1 MPYEGY
7 MQDLSQLIND
17 CLLHVSDTN
26 GGLIDDSSHDAK
38 PPASID
44 LTTSTFEDM
53 LELDKAV
60 DLESEAGKA
69 TSEPESTRSPF
80 TSTDSDWEEINS
92 ISTSTHNLASPIFF
106 NHHPAIITPPLV
118 ITPPVKKGD
127 LPPMASPTSPEKV
140 PLVSITN
147 IPPTLT
153 PSSTRI
159 VQADEKV
166 LLDTSVSA
174 SATEDTSVATT
185 LPTRKT
191 DQVIADLKDQKSA
204 VSASSSSNLS
214 LKARLASYASAN
226 SEPTISDLPEASVR
240 SGDNVNT
247 GDDGSLGEDANTE
260 SSDEE
265 MHPTAKPRKITER
278 KRRLNAIAD
287 SYMQE
292 RTQKR
297 LKEGNKARPEDEAQQ
312 SARWLVNQS
321 ENREIISSPREYQVE
336 LFEKA
341 KEKNII
347 AVLDTGTYRS
357 FKLLF
362 FSLTISG
369 SGKTL
374 IAVLLLRHIF
384 AQELE
389 DRAIGKPKRISF
401 FLVDSVQ
408 LVFQQH
414 AVLKANLDQPMN
426 MFCGD
431 MGCDLWSKKL
441 WEKHF
446 AENMVIVCTA
456 EVLRQCLHHSFISM
470 EQINLLI
477 FDEAHHAK
485 KDHAY
490 ARIIKDFYAQE
501 KHVVLPKIFG
511 MTASP
516 VDARVDVKKA
526 AAELEAILHCQ
537 IATAADSSLLQYTVT
552 SKQEQLAKYAV
563 LGPKFETPLYKEIYA
578 RFKSNSVL
586 NKPLLYAY
594 EASRE
599 LGSWCSDH
607 IWPYVL
613 DEEET
618 KKLQAK
624 TERKYHA
631 RKVQEPLAVLD
642 KHKEQLRE
650 AREIVR
656 TWPFDPPNYDPQT
669 RTSTNMS
676 SKVITLVTY
685 LKERF
690 ERPTD
695 DKCIVFVRQRYT
707 AQLLANLFAHPQIGT
722 PYLFAG
728 ALVSH
733 VLLQTN
739 YSNQNRSELEVEMLV
754 T

>member
-1 MPYEGY
+1 MPWPGY
-7 MQDLSQLIND
+7 MQDLSQLIED
-17 CLLHVSDTN
+17 CLVPVSDDSA
-26 GGLIDDSSHDAK
+26 LIDDSPHEPDAK
-38 PPASID
+38 ESCPIELSS
-44 LTTSTFEDM
+44 STLAAL
-53 LELDKAV
+53 LELDKAA
-60 DLESEAGKA
+60 DHESEADKA
-69 TSEPESTRSPF
+69 VPAHSPPASSDSEWTEV
-80 TSTDSDWEEINS
+80 NS
-92 ISTSTHNLASPIFF
+92 ISSSLHDLAAIVF
-106 NHHPAIITPPLV
+106 NTP
-118 ITPPVKKGD
+118 T
-127 LPPMASPTSPEKV
+127 LPMTSPAEDQA
-140 PLVSITN
+140 
-147 IPPTLT
+147 
-153 PSSTRI
+153 I
-159 VQADEKV
+159 VQHGD
-166 LLDTSVSA
+166 VSA
-174 SATEDTSVATT
+174 VALPTPHEFYEKLLMETTTTSLISLPCTAVPAPTAQVEEQLPSNTMDTLAPATPQGPT
-185 LPTRKT
+185 LPTRNT
-191 DQVIADLKDQKSA
+191 DQVMADLKRVAPSGPSTFSPKR
-204 VSASSSSNLS
+204 
-214 LKARLASYASAN
+214 RLTTYASAK
-226 SEPTISDLPEASVR
+226 SDFTLSDLSEALVYTDKNGQSDPDDAG
-240 SGDNVNT
+240 SNEADNSIEN
-247 GDDGSLGEDANTE
+247 
-260 SSDEE
+260 SDEE
-265 MHPTAKPRKITER
+265 EILQTTKPRKITER
-278 KRRLNAIAD
+278 KRQLNAAAD
-287 SYMQE
+287 RYMQE
-292 RTQKR
+292 RAEKQ
-297 LKEGNKARPEDEAQQ
+297 LKECNNLRPEEEAQQ

-347 AVLDTGTYRS
+347 AVLDTGTRFQS
-357 FKLLF
+357 FLVYLL
-362 FSLTISG
+362 TEAG

-389 DRAIGKPKRISF
+389 DRAMGKPKRISF

-446 AENMVIVCTA
+446 SENMVIVCTA

-470 EQINLLI
+470 DQINLLI

-490 ARIIKDFYAQE
+490 ARIIKDFYAQQE

-552 SKQEQLAKYAV
+552 SKQEQLAKYAA
-563 LGPKFETPLYKEIYA
+563 LGPRFETPLYKEMYA
-578 RFKSNSVL
+578 RFKSNTVL

-607 IWPYVL
+607 IWPFVL
-613 DEEET
+613 SEEET

-631 RKVQEPLAVLD
+631 KKVQEPLAVLE

-650 AREIVR
+650 ARQIIQTHTFE
-656 TWPFDPPNYDPQT
+656 PPYWDPQT
-669 RTSTNMS
+669 RTSTNLS
-676 SKVITLVTY
+676 SKVVTLVMY

-707 AQLLANLFAHPQIGT
+707 ARLLANLFSHPQIGT

-728 ALVSH
+728 ALVSPIT
-733 VLLQTN
+733 LLFLTE
-739 YSNQNRSELEVEMLV
+739 SC
-754 T
+754 